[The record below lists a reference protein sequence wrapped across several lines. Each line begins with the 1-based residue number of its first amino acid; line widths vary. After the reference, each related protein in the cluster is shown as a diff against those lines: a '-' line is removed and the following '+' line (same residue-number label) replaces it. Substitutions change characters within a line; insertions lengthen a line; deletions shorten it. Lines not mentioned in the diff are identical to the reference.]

1 MENDFQTRIAKLEA
15 TAKELQIELF
25 AAQRLT
31 EQGYIILQVMYRDL
45 VKPKAVKKSKKIN
58 KDK

>member
-31 EQGYIILQVMYRDL
+31 EQGYIIFQVMYRDL